1 MQKTKKGKLTL
12 NTFFPISQYLAAA
25 VIALCYPQLSKQTW
39 LLPIAVGSRAWMML
53 WLAVLLGISV
63 LMDRAYLKA
72 YYRDLWEMENKVKNG
87 NMNRSTL
94 LALGVP
100 LMLILD
106 AVAIAHFYLSYF
118 KGGASAIAGT
128 PVTLHTAAMA
138 VGTVLWI
145 YGRFLPKIPYRS
157 IWGIRTKTTMA
168 DQLAWGRAHLKAMP
182 WLCTGG
188 AAALAAGTF
197 LPPQAAFVTAAAC
210 CAAAFAGMFLAA
222 K

>member
-53 WLAVLLGISV
+53 WLPVLLGLSA

-72 YYRDLWEMENKVKNG
+72 YYRDLWEIENKVKNG

-100 LMLILD
+100 MMLIVD

-118 KGGASAIAGT
+118 KGGAGTLSGT
-128 PVTLHTAAMA
+128 PLTMHTAAMA
-138 VGTVLWI
+138 IGAVLWI
-145 YGRFLPKIPYRS
+145 YGRLLPKIPHQS
-157 IWGIRTKTTMA
+157 LWGIRTQTTMA
-168 DQLAWGRAHLKAMP
+168 DQLAWGKAPLTAMP
-182 WLCTGG
+182 WACAGG

-197 LPPQAAFVTAAAC
+197 LPPQAAFVVAAVC
-210 CAAAFAGMFLAA
+210 GAAAFVGMFRSA